1 MLMGLRLQHTLTE
14 NDKGF
19 LDQLPPPNSIAFLIE
34 GAKYHHPE
42 EANLFPVELISPA
55 VNQSREAFFSHRYET
70 DSPCPVGYKIHTAV
84 INPNGPD
91 PIILGFFGPE
101 QVLNRSSVENRFY
114 NIILRCRRI
123 YQAQNKLYKK
133 LKNILANERAVIIV
147 NRTSGRILA
156 VNLAVGK
163 LFDHNEPTLPGKEY
177 GVLKKQLVSLIS
189 HSKLGIT
196 NISDGDLHLS
206 IVTIDVYPQKKTN
219 KNYRNYFF
227 ASARNK
233 VAAIR
238 GATNNLKKVS
248 ENYFDSNINNYLND
262 VQTELTELD
271 LYLSRFRL
279 LDNYPDTPMT
289 TTEISEAL
297 NRLIPKL
304 NITKDNWLKE
314 ADIIDKITIKAPENA
329 FTFLVEAILKVH
341 SGYELFPRSTIIGIN
356 NDYPDA
362 GSCLKIETEL
372 DGMPDSSRKNKI
384 WKLYAEEL
392 IQLMRLETTAMFQ
405 TAENKLITEFFIE
418 TVK

>member
-1 MLMGLRLQHTLTE
+1 MLMGLRLQQMLTE

-42 EANLFPVELISPA
+42 DVNLFPVELISPA
-55 VNQSREAFFSHRYET
+55 VNQGREAFFSHRYET

-84 INPNGPD
+84 INPNEANS
-91 PIILGFFGPE
+91 IILGFFGPE
-101 QVLNRSSVENRFY
+101 QLLNRSSVENRFY
-114 NIILRCRRI
+114 DIILRCRQI

-133 LKNILANERAVIIV
+133 LKNILADERAVIIV
-147 NRTSGRILA
+147 NRTSGRILT
-156 VNLAVGK
+156 VNPAVGK
-163 LFDHNEPTLPGKEY
+163 LFDHDEPILPGKEY
-177 GVLKKQLVSLIS
+177 GVLKKQLVNLLS

-196 NISDGDLHLS
+196 NISEGNLHLS
-206 IVTIDVYPQKKTN
+206 IVTIEVYSQKKTD
-219 KNYRNYFF
+219 KNYRDYFF
-227 ASARNK
+227 TSARNK

-238 GATNNLKKVS
+238 SATNNLKKTS

-271 LYLSRFRL
+271 LYLFGFRL

-289 TTEISEAL
+289 ITSISEVL

-304 NITKDNWLKE
+304 NITKNNWLKGT
-314 ADIIDKITIKAPENA
+314 DIIDKIAIRAPENA

-341 SGYELFPRSTIIGIN
+341 SGDELFPRTTVISMN

-362 GSCLKIETEL
+362 GVCLKIETEL

-392 IQLMRLETTAMFQ
+392 IQLMRLETMAMFQ

-418 TVK
+418 TGK